1 MATKTVYVGDRDAP
15 VWEAADRLARRN
27 GTSVSR
33 LVADALADYLPRVPI
48 RPQPAPDDRWAA
60 IAPDAA

>member
-1 MATKTVYVGDRDAP
+1 MATKTLYVGDRDEP
-15 VWEAADRLARRN
+15 VWQAADRLAKRN

-33 LVADALADYLPRVPI
+33 LVAQALADYLPRAAAE
-48 RPQPAPDDRWAA
+48 PAPEPADRWAA

>member
-1 MATKTVYVGDRDAP
+1 MATKTVYVGERDAP
-15 VWEAADRLARRN
+15 VWEAADRLARHN

-33 LVADALADYLPRVPI
+33 LVADALADYIPRVARKPD
-48 RPQPAPDDRWAA
+48 PLPAAQWAA